1 MRLQGRAR
9 LALLTVSFVLF
20 LYPVTLGTLSVNYSF
35 LLLPLFRLVCDGR
48 VKKPPPTAVIV
59 MALFTLVFIVAALY
73 QLDYVGDDVRRFVSF
88 LIFMSVFSYMF
99 LEVDRDMV
107 AAFRAA
113 VVIISLLLSV
123 TAIFRFAVLGASS
136 LGFEAKDLLGSQR
149 FGFIYV
155 LAIWLAYLDE
165 HRGRL

>member
-1 MRLQGRAR
+1 
-9 LALLTVSFVLF
+9 
-20 LYPVTLGTLSVNYSF
+20 
-35 LLLPLFRLVCDGR
+35 
-48 VKKPPPTAVIV
+48 
-59 MALFTLVFIVAALY
+59 
-73 QLDYVGDDVRRFVSF
+73 
-88 LIFMSVFSYMF
+88 MSVFSYMF

-113 VVIISLLLSV
+113 VGIISLLLSV

-136 LGFEAKDLLGSQR
+136 LGFAAKALLGSQR

-165 HRGRL
+165 HRGRLPAILRLPAPVVHLAGVRLSVRR